1 MSEEIGRLAHR
12 MNNAVAYVVTNLNLL
27 AEELEA
33 LGPIESQ
40 KRMLQLVDEATD
52 GASRIG
58 DLIREFKVLSWSASA
73 EPAPVHGSPPPAK
86 DEGLPNED
94 TWDDDQRPRRILVI
108 DDEPLILASI
118 RKALRHYEVVTA
130 EGGAK
135 ALELLGAPDASYDLL
150 VCDLVM
156 GRVNGQDVFRWI
168 REKRPELESR
178 FVFMTAGA
186 FTREVRDFLS
196 SVGNPVLH
204 KPFDTKTLR
213 WMIAQQLRRHVA
225 APPTAAR

>member
-1 MSEEIGRLAHR
+1 VSEEIGRLAHR

-58 DLIREFKVLSWSASA
+58 DLIREFKVLSWS
-73 EPAPVHGSPPPAK
+73 GQGAK
-86 DEGLPNED
+86 EKQEAVADGLDED
-94 TWDDDQRPRRILVI
+94 TFDDDQSPRRILVI

-118 RKALRHYEVVTA
+118 RKTLRHYEVVTA

-135 ALELLGAPDASYDLL
+135 ALELLAAPDAAYDLV

-156 GRVNGQDVFRWI
+156 GRINGQDVYRWI
-168 REKRPELESR
+168 ADHKPELQKR
-178 FVFMTAGA
+178 LVFMTAGA
-186 FTREVRDFLS
+186 FTREVREFLA
-196 SVGNPVLH
+196 SVPNPVLH
-204 KPFDTKTLR
+204 KPFDTRTLR
-213 WMIAQQLRRHVA
+213 WMIAQQLRRNPPA
-225 APPTAAR
+225 QPTAPR

>member
-33 LGPIESQ
+33 LGAIESQ

-58 DLIREFKVLSWSASA
+58 DLIREFKVLSWNA
-73 EPAPVHGSPPPAK
+73 PAAK
-86 DEGLPNED
+86 EEEALPNED
-94 TWDDDQRPRRILVI
+94 TWDDDQRPRRILVV
-108 DDEPLILASI
+108 DDEPLILGSI
-118 RKALRHYEVVTA
+118 RKALSHYEVVTA

-135 ALELLGAPDASYDLL
+135 ALELLGAPDAAYDLV

-156 GRVNGQDVFRWI
+156 GRINGQDVFRWI
-168 REKRPELESR
+168 IENRPQLESR
-178 FVFMTAGA
+178 LVFMTAGA
-186 FTREVRDFLS
+186 FTREVREFLA

-204 KPFDTKTLR
+204 KPFDTRTLR
-213 WMIAQQLRRHVA
+213 WMIAQQLRRNLT
-225 APPTAAR
+225 PLPTAAR

>member
-58 DLIREFKVLSWSASA
+58 DLIREFKVLSWSA
-73 EPAPVHGSPPPAK
+73 PPAAK
-86 DEGLPNED
+86 EVDPLANDD
-94 TWDDDQRPRRILVI
+94 TWDDDQRPRRILVV

-130 EGGAK
+130 EGGSK
-135 ALELLGAPDASYDLL
+135 ALEMLGAPDAAYDLV

-156 GRVNGQDVFRWI
+156 GRINGQDVFKWI
-168 REKRPELESR
+168 LENKPQLESR
-178 FVFMTAGA
+178 LVFMTAGA
-186 FTREVRDFLS
+186 FTREVREFLA

-204 KPFDTKTLR
+204 KPFDTRTLR
-213 WMIAQQLRRHVA
+213 WMIAQQLRRNLTPVS
-225 APPTAAR
+225 TAAR